1 MDDRQSRRDQLKA
14 RFRADQ
20 RVRGLFES
28 LSLEMQS
35 IVSAHSAVGEDGV
48 RRMDASQLVRAE
60 EDVAKALNRI
70 YGPRKG
76 QPSALETAVTDSTS
90 ETRRSVVANAVGFI
104 ESKVPEDLWAK
115 MNEPTRE

>member
-1 MDDRQSRRDQLKA
+1 MDDRRSRRDLLKA

-28 LSLEMQS
+28 LALEIES
-35 IVSAHSAVGEDGV
+35 IVSAHSTVGEDGV

-60 EDVAKALNRI
+60 AEVERALNRI

-76 QPSALETAVTDSTS
+76 QPSALESAVTTSTS
-90 ETRRSVVANAVGFI
+90 ETRREVIGNAVAFI
-104 ESKVPEDLWAK
+104 KQRAPEDLWAK
-115 MNEPTRE
+115 MTKPE